1 MRNRFSPAGQF
12 FVLAMLLFATVVCL
26 PGASWAQNFKFSTLY
41 VFKNNGTDPSTP
53 AGFLILDSAG
63 NLYGESLAGG
73 TSDFGTVF
81 EITSRGKLS
90 VLHNFQGAPNDGE
103 GGQGLPAP
111 TVGLARDSA
120 GNLYGTT
127 AQGGN
132 STGCDRGCGVAFKLT
147 PAGEETILHNFGPT
161 EGPSN
166 VILDPNGNLYGTTFN
181 DGVNASGTVFEI
193 KGGKYTVLYNFC
205 SVANC
210 EDGEFPDSG
219 LVRDA
224 AGNLYGV
231 TLQGGA
237 ADEGTVFKVTPSGV
251 ETVLHSFLGPPT
263 DGGRPEGNLK
273 QDNKGNLYGTTFE
286 GGLNDAGALF
296 KQPEDG
302 SADTI
307 LYSFFTLPHGTDG
320 FNPLGSVQI
329 DKSGNFYGTATGSD
343 LDSVVWEVT
352 SSGEE
357 KVLKTLGDGMGGLNG
372 LVIDA
377 NGNLYGTTT
386 GQDTTPGSVFKL
398 TLVK

>member
-1 MRNRFSPAGQF
+1 MRNRFSPAVQF
-12 FVLAMLLFATVVCL
+12 FVLAMLLFATVACF
-26 PGASWAQNFKFSTLY
+26 PCESWAQNFTFSTLY
-41 VFKNNGTDPSTP
+41 AFKNNGMDPSTP
-53 AGFLILDSAG
+53 AGFLIADSAG

-81 EITSRGKLS
+81 EITNKGKLS
-90 VLHNFQGAPNDGE
+90 VLHSFQGSPNDGR

-111 TVGLARDSA
+111 LVGLARDSA

-147 PAGEETILHNFGPT
+147 PSGKETILHNFGAS
-161 EGPSN
+161 GSPSN
-166 VILDPNGNLYGTTFN
+166 VILDSQGNLYGTTSA
-181 DGVNASGTVFEI
+181 DGANSSGTVFEI
-193 KGGKYTVLYNFC
+193 KGGKYTVLYTFC
-205 SVANC
+205 PVAGC
-210 EDGEFPDSG
+210 EDGAFPTSG

-231 TLQGGA
+231 TSQGGSA
-237 ADEGTVFKVTPSGV
+237 NNGTVFKVTPSGV
-251 ETVLHSFLGPPT
+251 ETVLHNFLGPPT
-263 DGGRPEGNLK
+263 DGSGPVGNLK
-273 QDNKGNLYGTTFE
+273 QDSKGNLYGTTEE
-286 GGLNDAGALF
+286 GGLNNGGVLF

-302 SADTI
+302 AAATI
-307 LYSFFTLPHGTDG
+307 LYNFFSLPHGTDG

-343 LDSVVWEVT
+343 LDNVVWEFT

-357 KVLKTLGDGMGGLNG
+357 KVLHTLGDSVGGLNG
-372 LVIDA
+372 LVIDSK
-377 NGNLYGTTT
+377 GNLYGTTT
-386 GQDTTPGSVFKL
+386 GQGTSAGSVFKL